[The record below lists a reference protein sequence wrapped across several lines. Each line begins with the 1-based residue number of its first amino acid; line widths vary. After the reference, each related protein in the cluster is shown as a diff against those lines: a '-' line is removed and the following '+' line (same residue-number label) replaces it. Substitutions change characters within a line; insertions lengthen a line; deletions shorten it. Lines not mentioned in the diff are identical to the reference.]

1 MAINRLPTHSL
12 LGLLV
17 VLVLI
22 AHASNASAVKN
33 KPDAAKTAE
42 DKREFLYR
50 VPLVDKL
57 PETVDDAARAKSV
70 LEYLRWLHHR
80 GQWSKKL
87 QLAVHPGDG
96 IITVHATE
104 DLKVC
109 YIASYPRRYI
119 FSLPRAQ
126 TPTSMHSLSPVSGGS
141 MRFIDYFYYDN
152 NNNNNNTIVLLY
164 LMLIAAGCRLAILCC
179 VNAVSVF

>member
-17 VLVLI
+17 VLVII

-126 TPTSMHSLSPVSGGS
+126 PRHPYTRYRRSLVV
-141 MRFIDYFYYDN
+141 RC
-152 NNNNNNTIVLLY
+152 VLLTTSTTTTTTTTT
-164 LMLIAAGCRLAILCC
+164 LLFSCI
-179 VNAVSVF
+179 